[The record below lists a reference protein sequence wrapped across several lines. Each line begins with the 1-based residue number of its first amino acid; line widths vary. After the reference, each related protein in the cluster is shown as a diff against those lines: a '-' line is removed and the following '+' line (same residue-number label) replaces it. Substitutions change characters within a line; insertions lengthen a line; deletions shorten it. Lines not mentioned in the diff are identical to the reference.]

1 MAILPKWALRQGSA
15 LSISFA
21 IVSNLPPDKGTSPAA
36 LLLLLLFDINAQ
48 SATTNAH
55 SILMFDQRK
64 AVFREMP
71 LVHLIDW

>member
-48 SATTNAH
+48 SANTNAH

-71 LVHLIDW
+71 MVHLIDW